1 MVGYKSEGDGGDMRV
16 RGMSVKGMVGY
27 MSEGVVRYE

>member
-16 RGMSVKGMVGY
+16 RGVVGDEC
-27 MSEGVVRYE
+27 EGDGEIYE